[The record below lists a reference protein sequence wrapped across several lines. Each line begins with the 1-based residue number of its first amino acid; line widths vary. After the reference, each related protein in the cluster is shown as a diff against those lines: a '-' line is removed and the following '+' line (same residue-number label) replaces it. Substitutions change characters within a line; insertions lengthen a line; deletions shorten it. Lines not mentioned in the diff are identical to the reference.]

1 MLHLIIGTLV
11 MVGITYFV
19 ISMVVLAARL
29 MWLAV
34 LIVGWCIAASAT
46 AALAIALGAQKFAQ
60 AVDDWRWRRR
70 YGEVL
75 PPE

>member
-1 MLHLIIGTLV
+1 